1 MLQPSS
7 VASNALDPYS
17 EVVAQAFDFVSPAVV
32 SISVRSRR
40 GPSGVGSGVLYTPD
54 GYLLT
59 NSHVANGATEL
70 RAALT
75 DGREV
80 PATLVGDD
88 PETDIAV
95 LRLAGSGFPYATF
108 GSSSSLR
115 VGQLVIAIGN
125 PFGYQATVTAGIVSA
140 LGRSLRTRS
149 GRLVESVI
157 QTDAPLNPGNSG
169 GPLVDGAGRIVGI
182 NTAIAGGAQGICFA
196 IGIDIASNVAA
207 TLMREGRVRRSRLRF
222 AGQTITLDRRIVRG
236 LARSASSAILVLE
249 VLANGPAQRA
259 GLEKGDVLLEFDG
272 AAIESL
278 DHLHRL
284 LTVEL
289 AQRDVPLRVLRRGK
303 VVELTVRPENG
314 VKNALAKTAKTV
326 EGRNT
331 KFRILLGDLGD
342 LGENL
347 RSLLRSVR
355 CYRERARDRPSH
367 LRIAP
372 VRRSF
377 SGVNAEPHDDQVLRR
392 HDQRELPFEAFRAER
407 VALRAGIDPRRV
419 WPAVAFR
426 RSHPPARAVDVGV
439 LALARR
445 AREIDPAFRQ
455 NALAVPHAVAQDTA
469 GRTSRSR
476 ARRRR

>member
-1 MLQPSS
+1 MLPLPTAKPSS
-7 VASNALDPYS
+7 EGALDPYS
-17 EVVAQAFDFVSPAVV
+17 ELVAQAFDFVSPAVV

-40 GPSGVGSGVLYTPD
+40 GPGGVGSGLLYTPD

-59 NSHVANGATEL
+59 NSHVASGATEL

-169 GPLVDGAGRIVGI
+169 GPLVDGSGRIVGI

-196 IGIDIASNVAA
+196 IGIDIAADVAA

-222 AGQTITLDRRIVRG
+222 AGQTIMLDRRILRG
-236 LARSASSAILVLE
+236 LGRTAPSAILVLE
-249 VLANGPAQRA
+249 VLADGPAQRA

-272 AAIESL
+272 DAIESL
-278 DHLHRL
+278 DQLHRR
-284 LTVEL
+284 LTADL
-289 AQRDVPLRVLRRGK
+289 AQREVPVRVMRKGK
-303 VVELTVRPENG
+303 LLSLAVRP
-314 VKNALAKTAKTV
+314 VT
-326 EGRNT
+326 
-331 KFRILLGDLGD
+331 D
-342 LGENL
+342 
-347 RSLLRSVR
+347 
-355 CYRERARDRPSH
+355 
-367 LRIAP
+367 
-372 VRRSF
+372 
-377 SGVNAEPHDDQVLRR
+377 
-392 HDQRELPFEAFRAER
+392 
-407 VALRAGIDPRRV
+407 
-419 WPAVAFR
+419 
-426 RSHPPARAVDVGV
+426 
-439 LALARR
+439 
-445 AREIDPAFRQ
+445 
-455 NALAVPHAVAQDTA
+455 
-469 GRTSRSR
+469 
-476 ARRRR
+476 

>member
-1 MLQPSS
+1 MLQPSRAAQN
-7 VASNALDPYS
+7 VLDPYS
-17 EVVAQAFDFVSPAVV
+17 ELVAHAFDFVSPAVV

-40 GPSGVGSGVLYTPD
+40 VPAGVGSGVLYTPD

-59 NSHVANGATEL
+59 NSHVVSGATEL

-95 LRLAGSGFPYATF
+95 LRLAGSGFPYATL

-157 QTDAPLNPGNSG
+157 QTDARLNPGNSG
-169 GPLVDGAGRIVGI
+169 GPLVDGSGQIVGI

-196 IGIDIASNVAA
+196 IGIDIAADVAA

-222 AGQTITLDRRIVRG
+222 AGQTITLDRRILRG
-236 LARSASSAILVLE
+236 LERTAPSAILVLE
-249 VLANGPAQRA
+249 VLADGPAQRA
-259 GLEKGDVLLEFDG
+259 GLKKGDVLLEFDG

-289 AQRDVPLRVLRRGK
+289 ARRDVALRVLRRGK
-303 VVELTVRPENG
+303 IVELTVRP
-314 VKNALAKTAKTV
+314 
-326 EGRNT
+326 
-331 KFRILLGDLGD
+331 
-342 LGENL
+342 
-347 RSLLRSVR
+347 
-355 CYRERARDRPSH
+355 
-367 LRIAP
+367 
-372 VRRSF
+372 
-377 SGVNAEPHDDQVLRR
+377 
-392 HDQRELPFEAFRAER
+392 
-407 VALRAGIDPRRV
+407 
-419 WPAVAFR
+419 
-426 RSHPPARAVDVGV
+426 
-439 LALARR
+439 
-445 AREIDPAFRQ
+445 
-455 NALAVPHAVAQDTA
+455 DTE
-469 GRTSRSR
+469 
-476 ARRRR
+476 

>member
-1 MLQPSS
+1 MRAARRLTHRAVGRVDSSTGGAKIHRMLEPMPASGSTWPPQP
-7 VASNALDPYS
+7 ALDPYS

-59 NSHVANGATEL
+59 NSHVANGASEL

-169 GPLVDGAGRIVGI
+169 GPLVDGTGRIVGI

-236 LARSASSAILVLE
+236 LSRTVSSAILVLE
-249 VLANGPAQRA
+249 VLPDGPALRA

-272 AAIESL
+272 EAIESL

-284 LTVEL
+284 LTVDV

-303 VVELTVRPENG
+303 VLDLVVRPVTE
-314 VKNALAKTAKTV
+314 
-326 EGRNT
+326 
-331 KFRILLGDLGD
+331 
-342 LGENL
+342 
-347 RSLLRSVR
+347 
-355 CYRERARDRPSH
+355 
-367 LRIAP
+367 
-372 VRRSF
+372 
-377 SGVNAEPHDDQVLRR
+377 
-392 HDQRELPFEAFRAER
+392 
-407 VALRAGIDPRRV
+407 
-419 WPAVAFR
+419 
-426 RSHPPARAVDVGV
+426 
-439 LALARR
+439 
-445 AREIDPAFRQ
+445 
-455 NALAVPHAVAQDTA
+455 
-469 GRTSRSR
+469 
-476 ARRRR
+476 

>member
-1 MLQPSS
+1 MLPAAAANTSP
-7 VASNALDPYS
+7 AGALDPYS
-17 EVVAQAFDFVSPAVV
+17 ELVAQAFDFVSPAVV

-40 GPSGVGSGVLYTPD
+40 GPGGVGSGVLYTPD

-59 NSHVANGATEL
+59 NSHVASGATEL

-169 GPLVDGAGRIVGI
+169 GPLVDGSGRIVGI

-196 IGIDIASNVAA
+196 IGIDIAADVAA

-222 AGQTITLDRRIVRG
+222 AGQTITLDRRILRG
-236 LARSASSAILVLE
+236 LGRSAPSAILVLE
-249 VLANGPAQRA
+249 VLADGPAQRA

-272 AAIESL
+272 DAIESL
-278 DHLHRL
+278 DQLHRR
-284 LTVEL
+284 LTADL
-289 AQRDVPLRVLRRGK
+289 AQREVPVRVLRKGR
-303 VVELTVRPENG
+303 LLSLAVRP
-314 VKNALAKTAKTV
+314 VT
-326 EGRNT
+326 
-331 KFRILLGDLGD
+331 D
-342 LGENL
+342 
-347 RSLLRSVR
+347 
-355 CYRERARDRPSH
+355 
-367 LRIAP
+367 
-372 VRRSF
+372 
-377 SGVNAEPHDDQVLRR
+377 
-392 HDQRELPFEAFRAER
+392 
-407 VALRAGIDPRRV
+407 
-419 WPAVAFR
+419 
-426 RSHPPARAVDVGV
+426 
-439 LALARR
+439 
-445 AREIDPAFRQ
+445 
-455 NALAVPHAVAQDTA
+455 
-469 GRTSRSR
+469 
-476 ARRRR
+476 

>member
-1 MLQPSS
+1 LTGAADPDEQPGGIADGQGEDLRMLQLSRAPQT
-7 VASNALDPYS
+7 VLDPYS

-32 SISVRSRR
+32 SISVHSRR
-40 GPSGVGSGVLYTPD
+40 GPAGVGSGVLYTPD

-108 GSSSSLR
+108 GSSSALR

-149 GRLVESVI
+149 GRLVDSVI

-169 GPLVDGAGRIVGI
+169 GPLVDGSGRIVGI

-196 IGIDIASNVAA
+196 IGIDIAGSVAA
-207 TLMREGRVRRSRLRF
+207 TLMREGRMRRSRLKF
-222 AGQTITLDRRIVRG
+222 AGQTITLDRRILRG
-236 LARSASSAILVLE
+236 LARSAPSAILVIE
-249 VLANGPAQRA
+249 VLPDGPALRA
-259 GLEKGDVLLEFDG
+259 GLEKGDVLLDFDG
-272 AAIESL
+272 GVIESL

-289 AQRDVPLRVLRRGK
+289 AERDVALRVLRRGK
-303 VVELTVRPENG
+303 LVELSVRPVTE
-314 VKNALAKTAKTV
+314 
-326 EGRNT
+326 
-331 KFRILLGDLGD
+331 
-342 LGENL
+342 
-347 RSLLRSVR
+347 
-355 CYRERARDRPSH
+355 
-367 LRIAP
+367 
-372 VRRSF
+372 
-377 SGVNAEPHDDQVLRR
+377 
-392 HDQRELPFEAFRAER
+392 
-407 VALRAGIDPRRV
+407 
-419 WPAVAFR
+419 
-426 RSHPPARAVDVGV
+426 
-439 LALARR
+439 
-445 AREIDPAFRQ
+445 
-455 NALAVPHAVAQDTA
+455 
-469 GRTSRSR
+469 
-476 ARRRR
+476 

>member
-1 MLQPSS
+1 GRADRGERPGGLADRRREDPAML
-7 VASNALDPYS
+7 ASQNALDPYS
-17 EVVAQAFDFVSPAVV
+17 AVVAQAFDFISPAVI

-40 GPSGVGSGVLYTPD
+40 GPGGVGSGVLYTPD

-59 NSHVANGATEL
+59 NSHVASGATEL

-125 PFGYQATVTAGIVSA
+125 PLGYQATVTAGIVSA

-157 QTDAPLNPGNSG
+157 LTDSPLNPGNSG
-169 GPLVDGAGRIVGI
+169 GPLVDGSGRIVGI

-196 IGIDIASNVAA
+196 IGIDIAADVAA

-222 AGQTITLDRRIVRG
+222 AGQTITLDRRILRG
-236 LARSASSAILVLE
+236 LGRTAPNAILVLE
-249 VLANGPAQRA
+249 VLADGPAQRA
-259 GLEKGDVLLEFDG
+259 GIEEGDALLEFDG
-272 AAIESL
+272 GTIESL

-289 AQRDVPLRVLRRGK
+289 AQREVPLRVLRRGK
-303 VVELTVRPENG
+303 VLE
-314 VKNALAKTAKTV
+314 
-326 EGRNT
+326 
-331 KFRILLGDLGD
+331 
-342 LGENL
+342 
-347 RSLLRSVR
+347 
-355 CYRERARDRPSH
+355 
-367 LRIAP
+367 
-372 VRRSF
+372 
-377 SGVNAEPHDDQVLRR
+377 
-392 HDQRELPFEAFRAER
+392 
-407 VALRAGIDPRRV
+407 
-419 WPAVAFR
+419 
-426 RSHPPARAVDVGV
+426 
-439 LALARR
+439 
-445 AREIDPAFRQ
+445 
-455 NALAVPHAVAQDTA
+455 
-469 GRTSRSR
+469 
-476 ARRRR
+476 